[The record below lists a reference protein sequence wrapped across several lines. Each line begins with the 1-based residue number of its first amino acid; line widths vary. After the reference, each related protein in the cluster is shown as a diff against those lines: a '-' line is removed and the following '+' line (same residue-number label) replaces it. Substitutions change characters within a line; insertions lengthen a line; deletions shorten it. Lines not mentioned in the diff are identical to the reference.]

1 MKYLSI
7 WKDIHPM
14 VTKHGNEYMLNHL
27 MSLNGYLDIG
37 IMCAEEA
44 SMHDIKPLLS
54 VDTMSKFNNLY
65 MVQGGYDR
73 QYYSFLE
80 KFDNLRFENW
90 PWYFIFE
97 SAYHS
102 RTVLNDTVD
111 KLFICLNYKPRLHRK
126 KLLDQI
132 ERVGLLESNYITWH
146 NPKSSSYFNP
156 DQFNE
161 DYYEWKYWSPKEKYL
176 EGIEWDQYCVPNQ
189 MFTSA
194 INVVTESFLHCP
206 FATEKTWNAIFAKK
220 PFIILGCPGIHK
232 WLVSQGYKLPKQINY
247 QFDSEK
253 DDDIRIHMIADE
265 LHRLSKL
272 NLQELNKSM
281 KEVCEY
287 NYNHAC
293 KFVKNYKDY
302 SKPIHEH
309 YGEIINR
316 AKNKLNK
323 GGK

>member
-1 MKYLSI
+1 M
-7 WKDIHPM
+7 
-14 VTKHGNEYMLNHL
+14 
-27 MSLNGYLDIG
+27 
-37 IMCAEEA
+37 
-44 SMHDIKPLLS
+44 
-54 VDTMSKFNNLY
+54 
-65 MVQGGYDR
+65 
-73 QYYSFLE
+73 
-80 KFDNLRFENW
+80 
-90 PWYFIFE
+90 
-97 SAYHS
+97 
-102 RTVLNDTVD
+102 
-111 KLFICLNYKPRLHRK
+111 
-126 KLLDQI
+126 
-132 ERVGLLESNYITWH
+132 
-146 NPKSSSYFNP
+146 
-156 DQFNE
+156 
-161 DYYEWKYWSPKEKYL
+161 
-176 EGIEWDQYCVPNQ
+176 
-189 MFTSA
+189 
-194 INVVTESFLHCP
+194 
-206 FATEKTWNAIFAKK
+206 
-220 PFIILGCPGIHK
+220 
-232 WLVSQGYKLPKQINY
+232 SQGYKLPKQINY